1 MNDLT
6 LFQFEKTEIR
16 TITNERGEPWFV
28 LRDVLE
34 AMQSTTKRADAIDAI
49 TQGLGDGM
57 VNDLPILDKLGR
69 PQTATIISEP
79 AVTFLVSRS
88 NTETGRKLN
97 RFIHAEVLPQIRKT
111 GRYEAPNTTAVA
123 PLDKKLVIGRAAV
136 DWLRMSDT
144 SKLRLLADISKSEG
158 VDPSFL
164 PSYVDEPL
172 TRSMTALLIE
182 HGKPFSIHVANA
194 ALTDMGLLET
204 LTRPSSKG
212 EPAKFK
218 SLTAAGLEYGR
229 NETSPQSPRETQPLY
244 FVHRFPELLDRINA
258 HRAAHQ
264 GDSNVTP
271 IRPETA

>member
-1 MNDLT
+1 MNDLILT

-16 TITNERGEPWFV
+16 VLSDASGEPLFV
-28 LRDVLE
+28 AKDVAAALGY
-34 AMQSTTKRADAIDAI
+34 ADTNNAIK
-49 TQGLGDGM
+49 QHCRG
-57 VNDLPILDKLGR
+57 VVEYHPIVDSLGR
-69 PQTATIISEP
+69 KQEARVIREP
-79 AVTFLVSRS
+79 DLYRLIAGSQLPSAQSFERLVF
-88 NTETGRKLN
+88 ED
-97 RFIHAEVLPQIRKT
+97 ILPSIRKT
-111 GRYEAPNTTAVA
+111 GRYEAPNAPAA

-164 PSYVDEPL
+164 PSYVDESL
-172 TRSMTALLIE
+172 TRSMTELLNE

-194 ALTDMGLLET
+194 TLEAMGLLET

-212 EPAKFK
+212 QSKPFK

-229 NETSPQSPRETQPLY
+229 NETSPQNPRETQPLY

-258 HRAAHQ
+258 HRATHQ

-271 IRPETA
+271 IRPEGAA

>member
-16 TITNERGEPWFV
+16 VLSDANGEPLFV
-28 LRDVLE
+28 AKDVATALGY
-34 AMQSTTKRADAIDAI
+34 ANASDAISKHCKGVAERYPLQ
-49 TQGLGDGM
+49 TQGGLQNAR
-57 VNDLPILDKLGR
+57 VIREPDLYRLIANSQLPSAQAFERQVFEEI
-69 PQTATIISEP
+69 
-79 AVTFLVSRS
+79 
-88 NTETGRKLN
+88 
-97 RFIHAEVLPQIRKT
+97 LPQIRKT
-111 GRYEAPNTTAVA
+111 GRYEAPTAPAA

-164 PSYVDEPL
+164 PSYVDESL
-172 TRSMTALLIE
+172 TRSMTALLNE

-194 ALTDMGLLET
+194 ALEAMGLLET

-212 EPAKFK
+212 QSKPFK
-218 SLTAAGLEYGR
+218 SLTATGLEYGR
-229 NETSPQSPRETQPLY
+229 NETSPQNPRETQPLY

>member
-6 LFQFEKTEIR
+6 LLQFEKTEIR
-16 TITNERGEPWFV
+16 ILSDANGEPLFV
-28 LRDVLE
+28 AKDVAVALGYADTTNAIKQHCKGVAEYHPVHDARGQLRDTRVIREL
-34 AMQSTTKRADAIDAI
+34 
-49 TQGLGDGM
+49 
-57 VNDLPILDKLGR
+57 DLYRLIAGSQLPSAQVFERLVFEDIL
-69 PQTATIISEP
+69 PS
-79 AVTFLVSRS
+79 
-88 NTETGRKLN
+88 
-97 RFIHAEVLPQIRKT
+97 IRKT
-111 GRYEAPNTTAVA
+111 VRYEAPNAPAA

-144 SKLRLLADISKSEG
+144 SKLPLLADISKSEG

-164 PSYVDEPL
+164 PSYVDESL

-182 HGKPFSIHVANA
+182 HGKPFSIHIANA
-194 ALTDMGLLET
+194 TLTDMGLLET

-229 NETSPQSPRETQPLY
+229 NETSPQNPRETQPLY
-244 FVHRFPELLDRINA
+244 FVNRFPELLDRINA

-271 IRPETA
+271 IRPDGAA